1 MRKDVACRPFLKYC
15 GGKTQLLPE
24 LRARVPGK
32 YGTYCEP
39 FVGGGALF
47 FALQPRRAVLSDAN
61 VELVDAYLAVRDRV
75 SELVEILGD
84 LAGRH
89 SAEQY
94 AAVRRQVPRD
104 LGEAARAARTIYLNK
119 TCFNGLYRVNARGEF
134 NVPMG
139 RQKKP
144 LAPGSIC
151 DEANLRACSEV
162 LQRTDVRA
170 ADFRQVVM
178 GLRRGDFA
186 YLDPPYQPTSKTSNF
201 TRYTA
206 RGFKEAD
213 HGALLQALEWC
224 RATGI
229 KFLLSQA
236 GLPAT
241 REAYEAA
248 GMRVDVVRA
257 PRRVNSKGSRRGRVD
272 ELLITPREGAR

>member
-1 MRKDVACRPFLKYC
+1 MKKDIACRPFLKYC

-24 LRARVPGK
+24 LRARVPGS

-61 VELVDAYLAVRDRV
+61 VELVNTYLAVRERV
-75 SELVEILGD
+75 GEVVEILRD

-89 SAEQY
+89 STEQY
-94 AAVRRQVPRD
+94 AAVWRQVPRD

-119 TCFNGLYRVNARGEF
+119 TCWNGLYRVNAKGEF
-134 NVPMG
+134 NVPIG

-144 LAPGSIC
+144 LAPDAIC
-151 DEANLRACSEV
+151 DESNLRACSEV
-162 LQRTDVRA
+162 LERADIRA

-178 GLRRGDFA
+178 ELRRGDFA
-186 YLDPPYQPTSKTSNF
+186 YLDPPFLPISRTSNF
-201 TRYTA
+201 SRYTA
-206 RGFKEAD
+206 RGFGEAD
-213 HGALLQALEWC
+213 HGALLKTLEWC

-229 KFLLSQA
+229 NFLLSQA

-248 GMRVDVVRA
+248 GMRVEIVRA
-257 PRRVNSKGSRRGRVD
+257 LRRVNSTGSRRGRID
-272 ELLITPREGAR
+272 ELLITPGEVAR